1 MPVREPTGAL
11 NKITPR
17 FFEVVNARST
27 VPWEGAISFPILGRG
42 GDQRAILKESV
53 SWGIEMRIQGLGPPP
68 GRWSLSSLRG

>member
-1 MPVREPTGAL
+1 MREPTGAL

-42 GDQRAILKESV
+42 GDQQAIL
-53 SWGIEMRIQGLGPPP
+53 
-68 GRWSLSSLRG
+68 